1 MAAMND
7 KGRAIINAKK
17 VELILIVIESK
28 QGLYHVF
35 IFVKSGGNISPNII
49 INAGIPFI
57 SSE

>member
-1 MAAMND
+1 MND

-57 SSE
+57 NNE